1 MTIEELKELVETLD
15 IDLNPRSNMIYVFY
29 TTPDG
34 AVNNLSISVRRAKL
48 PNGHK
53 MSDGDLAGL
62 MQQYPGAREGT
73 IMAVERPHGNL
84 HRWMDAVEVCQ
95 ALHTS
100 RQTLRR
106 WIHCGILHPST
117 MGRKLYFDAEEVD
130 RILRENMIRE
140 SGRLDETALESLRT
154 TPQPKLP

>member
-1 MTIEELKELVETLD
+1 MTIEELKELVDALKL
-15 IDLNPRSNMIYVFY
+15 DLNPQSNMIYVFY

-34 AVNNLSISVRRAKL
+34 TVNNLSISLRRAKL

-53 MSDGDLAGL
+53 MTDGDLAEL
-62 MQQYPGAREGT
+62 MQQYPDARRGR
-73 IMAVERPHGNL
+73 IMAVERPRGDL

-106 WIHCGILHPST
+106 WIHCGLLHPST
-117 MGRKLYFDAEEVD
+117 LGRKLYFDADEVD
-130 RILRENMIRE
+130 RILRENMITE
-140 SGRLDETALESLRT
+140 SGRLDETALESL
-154 TPQPKLP
+154 